1 MKKLFTL
8 FGIFIQVIANAQF
21 VFCDCDFEKNV
32 NGTYTE
38 LLSPTVLNNGKWQ
51 QQSEFTAQLGF
62 NFYFLN
68 GYYSTVKI
76 RPAVSAILFG
86 NDNMIIC
93 GNISNIFQ
101 DKGNATSLSPISHKT
116 DVVNG
121 KKVFKVQFKNMGF
134 SYGDPADFWNY
145 QIWLYEGSNKI
156 EYRFGSNIIKA
167 VVTAFDNI
175 PGPIVYL
182 MNTSAGTVS
191 TSLVNG
197 PIENPTYVEAADFGV
212 ESLWG
217 VPANGTIYSFSPKQ
231 FTAISEKEIQ
241 TEISLS
247 PNPAN
252 SKLNIQH
259 NNNSSIES
267 FSLTNVLGEKVLE
280 VKMPDASIDVS
291 SIAAGVYFANI
302 KAGNKAAVKK
312 VLIEH

>member
-8 FGIFIQVIANAQF
+8 FAICTQLIANAQF
-21 VFCDCDFEKNV
+21 VFCDCDFEKNTI
-32 NGTYTE
+32 GTYTE
-38 LLSPTVLNNGKWQ
+38 LSSPTVLNNGKWQ
-51 QQSEFTAQLGF
+51 QQSEYTVQLGF

-68 GYYSTVKI
+68 GYFSTVKI
-76 RPAVSAILFG
+76 NPAVSAIQFG

-101 DKGNATSLSPISHKT
+101 DKGNANSLSPISHKT

-121 KKVFKVQFKNMGF
+121 KKVLKVQFKNMGF
-134 SYGDPADFWNY
+134 SYGDPADFWNF
-145 QIWLYEGSNKI
+145 QVWLYEGSNKI
-156 EYRFGSNIIKA
+156 EYRFGSNSIKA

-175 PGPIVYL
+175 PGPIIYL

-231 FTAISEKEIQ
+231 FTSISEEEIE
-241 TEISLS
+241 TEMSLF

-259 NNNSSIES
+259 NNNSAIES

-280 VKMPDASIDVS
+280 VKQADASIDVS
-291 SIAAGVYFANI
+291 GIAAGVYFVNI
-302 KAGNKAAVKK
+302 TAGNKTAVKRI
-312 VLIEH
+312 LIER